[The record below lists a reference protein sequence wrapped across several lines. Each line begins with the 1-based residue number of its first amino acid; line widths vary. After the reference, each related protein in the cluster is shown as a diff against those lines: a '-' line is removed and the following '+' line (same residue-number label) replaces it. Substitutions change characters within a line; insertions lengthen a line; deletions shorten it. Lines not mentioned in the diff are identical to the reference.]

1 MGRLTDLKNK
11 IKSKFKSKFK
21 SESKIH
27 TEHKNCCDESYWTR
41 LLRNRGIFHGDCYK
55 ELQGNECKIVNHK
68 ISSSA
73 YDTDTFTKNFAFWKI
88 YLIIFF
94 LLGIAIANL
103 ADVNTKGKTWEYLT
117 KNTGNFF
124 LELLYLF
131 GAFFVS
137 TIFMYIIR
145 INATKVPSR
154 TYIMSAVVILIFCIL
169 KHFAFEFSGL
179 YRFNFGSKDCTKH
192 EPFKSDTDSKT
203 TDSTSDINSDNDHD
217 KTCKCDSGFFSGL
230 FWNGLGYQGIVIT
243 IILVLFFGISLI
255 NPAFTKNFFNYEF
268 SRPICG
274 IVLGFML
281 FFFSIGLGIT
291 EMNLRD
297 NSCLTQNDNLI
308 RVKDGC
314 AVISI
319 LFMSCITIPVFLH
332 FILKNKFITEFKLE
346 DFHNYPFPKPYN
358 DCFWQ
363 NGYMRFILTLI
374 ESIIIFLIF
383 ACAEAGIESLRLGHD
398 IKHVL
403 EDPKFWKKSLSM
415 TLPGIVVVQ
424 FLLEYTNWFKEHLFN
439 DKDYQKDN
447 ESHCY
452 TMGVDMLNTNVYH
465 PLTKKQDGFIDH
477 QIGHA

>member
-1 MGRLTDLKNK
+1 MPTFKNLKDK
-11 IKSKFKSKFK
+11 LFKSK
-21 SESKIH
+21 SNLE
-27 TEHKNCCDESYWTR
+27 TEHKVCCGESYWTR
-41 LLRNRGIFHGDCYK
+41 LLRNRGLFHGDCYK
-55 ELQGNECKIVNHK
+55 EQKGKDCKIVNHK
-68 ISSSA
+68 VSSSV

-154 TYIMSAVVILIFCIL
+154 TYIMSAVVIFVFCVL

-192 EPFKSDTDSKT
+192 EPFKSDSDTKT
-203 TDSTSDINSDNDHD
+203 ETTSDINSNSDNDHD
-217 KTCKCDSGFFSGL
+217 KTCACDSGFFSGL
-230 FWNGLGYQGIVIT
+230 FWNGLGYQGMVIT
-243 IILVLFFGISLI
+243 VILVLFFGISLI

-332 FILKNKFITEFKLE
+332 FVLKKKFVTEFKFE
-346 DFHNYPFPKPYN
+346 DFYNYQVPKPYN

-363 NGYMRFILTLI
+363 NSFMRFILTLI

-447 ESHCY
+447 SKHCY
-452 TMGVDMLNTNVYH
+452 TEGIEMFNRDEYN
-465 PLTKKQDGFIDH
+465 PLTPEQDNAVHGH
-477 QIGHA
+477 QLGHA

>member
-1 MGRLTDLKNK
+1 MNQSK
-11 IKSKFKSKFK
+11 INSKPN
-21 SESKIH
+21 IH

-55 ELQGNECKIVNHK
+55 ELQGKHCKIVNHK
-68 ISSSA
+68 ISTSN

-103 ADVNTKGKTWEYLT
+103 VDVNTKGKTWEYLT

-179 YRFNFGSKDCTKH
+179 YRFNFGSKDCNKH

-203 TDSTSDINSDNDHD
+203 TTNSDSNSNSNSNSDSDSDSDSDHD

-230 FWNGLGYQGIVIT
+230 FWNGLGYQGMVIT
-243 IILVLFFGISLI
+243 VILVLFFGISLI
-255 NPAFTKNFFNYEF
+255 NPAFTEKFFNYEF
-268 SRPICG
+268 SRQFSIC
-274 IVLGFML
+274 VLGFML
-281 FFFSIGLGIT
+281 FFFTVGSSIT
-291 EMNLRD
+291 EMNIRD
-297 NSCLTQNDNLI
+297 NSCLTQNENLI

-319 LFMSCITIPVFLH
+319 LFMLCITILVFFH
-332 FILKNKFITEFKLE
+332 FILKKKFITEFMPNNFNDNTFL
-346 DFHNYPFPKPYN
+346 KPYN

-383 ACAEAGIESLRLGHD
+383 ACAEAGIEGLRLGHD

-439 DKDYQKDN
+439 DEDYQKDN
-447 ESHCY
+447 RNHCY
-452 TMGVDMLNTNVYH
+452 QGALLMYNN
-465 PLTKKQDGFIDH
+465 PLTEKQDRTVHGHSH